1 MSDLFISPFHPAW
14 RKPDVVSPLTPAQ
27 ASSKEQPS
35 IDWQKPSKG
44 SMPDLTVYDRLG
56 RVKEYRHDHMGTV
69 CFIIGG

>member
-35 IDWQKPSKG
+35 TDWQKPSKG
-44 SMPDLTVYDRLG
+44 STPDLTVYDRLG
-56 RVKEYRHDHMGTV
+56 RVKEYRHDNMGTV